1 MENLDPAKQ
10 QFDQTLSDRERACF
24 EAGIKLGAIFHSLL
38 AIPVQNQ
45 DVVLKSIEEGFTSAF
60 KSQPYVEDL
69 KIKVKMD
76 DPEKFTK
83 KNPYDYT
90 VIKDY
95 MLDVELSL
103 RYGDTSLEAC
113 IKWLPELEYPL
124 MFVSRID

>member
-1 MENLDPAKQ
+1 MDGSDPAKQ
-10 QFDQTLSDRERACF
+10 QFDPTLSDRERACF

-45 DVVLKSIEEGFTSAF
+45 DDVLKSVEDGFTSAF

-69 KIKVKMD
+69 KIKIKID
-76 DPEKFTK
+76 DPEKYTK
-83 KNPYDYT
+83 RNPYDYMI
-90 VIKDY
+90 IKDY

-103 RYGDTSLEAC
+103 KYGDASLEAC

-124 MFVSRID
+124 MAVSRID